1 MKAIVAVLLSIAL
14 FACGGGGG
22 DSGSSAGSPSSTISV
37 SRSEAVIGQ
46 LIQFDGSGSSDD
58 GTIVDYTWD
67 FGDGSGA
74 NGINVSKSYASEGNY
89 TVRLTVL
96 DNDNLSST
104 SSTVI
109 QVTNDAASALTI
121 LSSESAGI
129 PPLDVNFQAISTAS
143 DLTNVQVTWDFGDGN
158 STTSL
163 GSEAVSHIYNEEGVF
178 MVRASRDFE
187 GQEQVAETRVLVL
200 DGKTYPVSG
209 TVTTAVNTVV
219 DSDVNDIGNEYF
231 TNNSYADAQPLPPIA
246 TVSGYLASHATGEAK
261 DRFVN
266 EPDERDVYRVDLQ
279 ANQRLFLEIAD
290 WETSGNDFDLRLINA
305 DTMFEVSS
313 SLGINKTELLS
324 VDQTGSYYVVVEAYT
339 AFNSGPYRGNY
350 TLRLI
355 GQSSAVLPESKHFST
370 QQDFVAKQMVVMH
383 QAGRAASLSTQDLGL
398 TQAQSSANMSLY
410 QSNDQQAVALN
421 STAGDGLG
429 AQFSDEYAAKRIT
442 LLEIKRLHYQLGGV
456 EQSVSPNYLYQ
467 PFALSNDPL
476 VSRQWHYEQINLDN
490 AWQLMQNSTLNDV
503 VVAVIDTGIFQNHPD
518 LRNQLTSDGY
528 DFISDASN
536 ALDGDGIDANPEDP
550 GDLTSPGGGSSWHGT
565 HVAGTVAAQTDN
577 SLGVAGV
584 APNTKIMNLR
594 TLGRYGG
601 STWDISQAILY
612 AAGLSNASNRVP
624 SQTADVINMSLG
636 GSGYDSAFDSV
647 TQQAIASGVIVVA
660 AAGNESTSQFS
671 YPAAFANVIGVS
683 AVDAAKDLTSYSNY
697 GSYIDVAAPGGDGS
711 ADLNGDGYGDG
722 VYSTYVAE
730 NGSSNSASYQYLNG
744 TSMAAPH
751 VAGVIGLMRQL
762 NSELTTDDVLNLLA
776 QGEITDDIGSDGF
789 DQLYGYGLINAE
801 KAVRSQLDTDQPDRS
816 ALSLSTNQVSLSF
829 IEDSAEVSVEL
840 IGSVSLSVN
849 RVQSNASW
857 LTVSPQNVD
866 ANGVGD
872 YLLSVNR
879 NGLSDGNYG
888 ASVVFS
894 VSNGS
899 ELNLGV
905 SMNVSNVQA
914 GDSGLVYVLLSDPET
929 GSTYYE
935 QSVNMNNGEFSFSFA
950 EVLSGEYELTVGSD
964 HDNDYRICDEGE
976 LCGAY
981 PVRND
986 VTPILVTEETSGLS
1000 LSVEPITTEDLTN
1013 QVLNY
1018 KLLKQ

>member
-158 STTSL
+158 SSTSL

-370 QQDFVAKQMVVMH
+370 QQDFVTKQMVVMH
-383 QAGRAASLSTQDLGL
+383 QTGRAASLSTQDLGL
-398 TQAQSSANMSLY
+398 TQTQSSANMSLY

-421 STAGDGLG
+421 SSAGDGLG
-429 AQFSDEYAAKRIT
+429 AQFSDEYAAKRST

-849 RVQSNASW
+849 SVQSNASW

>member
-1 MKAIVAVLLSIAL
+1 MKAIVAVLLSTIL
-14 FACGGGGG
+14 LACGGGGG
-22 DSGSSAGSPSSTISV
+22 DSGSSAGSPNSAISV
-37 SRSEAVIGQ
+37 NRSEAVIGQ

-67 FGDGSGA
+67 FGDGSGTS
-74 NGINVSKSYASEGNY
+74 GISVSKSYANDGNY

-96 DNDNLSST
+96 DNDNLSSS

-121 LSSESAGI
+121 LSSESAGT

-143 DLTNVQVTWDFGDGN
+143 DLSNVQVNWEFGDGN
-158 STTSL
+158 SSTSF
-163 GSEAVSHIYNEEGVF
+163 GSNAVSHTYATEGVF

-219 DSDVNDIGNEYF
+219 DSDVNDIGNEYIA
-231 TNNSYADAQPLPPIA
+231 NNSYADAQALPPIA
-246 TVSGYLASHATGEAK
+246 TVSGYLASHPTGDNK
-261 DRFVN
+261 DRFANVA
-266 EPDERDVYRVDLQ
+266 DERDVYRVDLQ

-290 WETSGNDFDLRLINA
+290 WETGGNDFDLRLINA
-305 DTMFEVSS
+305 DTMFEVNTSM
-313 SLGINKTELLS
+313 GVNKTEILS
-324 VDQTGSYYVVVEAYT
+324 VDQTGSYYLVVEAYIYSNT
-339 AFNSGPYRGNY
+339 APFRGNY

-355 GQSSAVLPESKHFST
+355 GQSSAALPESKHFST
-370 QQDFVAKQMVVMH
+370 QQDFLSKQMVVMH

-398 TQAQSSANMSLY
+398 TQTQSSANMSLY
-410 QSNDQQAVALN
+410 LSNDQQAVALN
-421 STAGDGLG
+421 STSGDGLG
-429 AQFSDEYAAKRIT
+429 AQFTDEYAAKRST
-442 LLEIKRLHYQLGGV
+442 LLDIKRLHYQLGGE
-456 EQSVSPNYLYQ
+456 EQLVSPNYLYH

-476 VSRQWHYEQINLDN
+476 VSRQWHYEQINLDS
-490 AWQLMQNSTLNDV
+490 AWQLMQNSSLNNV
-503 VVAVIDTGIFQNHPD
+503 VVAVIDTGIFQNHSD
-518 LRNQLTSDGY
+518 LKNQLTTDGY

-536 ALDGDGIDANPEDP
+536 ARDGDGIDANPEDP

-577 SLGVAGV
+577 ALGVAGV

-612 AAGLSNASNRVP
+612 AAGLSNASGRLP

-671 YPAAFANVIGVS
+671 YPAAFTNVIGVS

-697 GSYIDVAAPGGDGS
+697 GSYIDVAAPGGDSS

-762 NSELTTDDVLNLLA
+762 NSELSTDDVLNLLA
-776 QGEITDDIGSDGF
+776 QGEISDDIGSDGF

-801 KAVRSQLDTDQPDRS
+801 KAVRSQLDADQPDRS

-840 IGSVSLSVN
+840 IGSASLSVN
-849 RVQSNASW
+849 SVRSNASW
-857 LTVSPQNVD
+857 LTVSTKDVD
-866 ANGVGD
+866 ENGVGD

-899 ELNLGV
+899 ELSLGV

-935 QSVNMNNGEFSFSFA
+935 QSVNMNNGEFSFRFA
-950 EVLSGEYELTVGSD
+950 EVLSGEYELTVGSN
-964 HDNDYRICDEGE
+964 HDNDYLICDEGE

-981 PVRND
+981 PLRNN
-986 VTPILVTEETSGLS
+986 VTPILVTEEISGLS
-1000 LSVEPITTEDLTN
+1000 LSIEPITTEDLTN
-1013 QVLNY
+1013 QVVNY
-1018 KLLKQ
+1018 KLLK

>member
-158 STTSL
+158 SSTSF
-163 GSEAVSHIYNEEGVF
+163 GSNAVSHTYASEGVF

-324 VDQTGSYYVVVEAYT
+324 VDQTGSYYLVVEAYT

-398 TQAQSSANMSLY
+398 TQTQSSANMSLY

-421 STAGDGLG
+421 SSAGDGLG
-429 AQFSDEYAAKRIT
+429 AQFSDEYAAKRST

-490 AWQLMQNSTLNDV
+490 AWQHMQNSTLNDV

-849 RVQSNASW
+849 SVQSNASW

-986 VTPILVTEETSGLS
+986 VTPILVTEVTSGLS

>member
-158 STTSL
+158 STTSF
-163 GSEAVSHIYNEEGVF
+163 GSNAVSHTYASEGVF

-187 GQEQVAETRVLVL
+187 GQEQLAETRVLVL

-324 VDQTGSYYVVVEAYT
+324 VDQTGSYYLVVEAYT

-383 QAGRAASLSTQDLGL
+383 LAGRAASLSTQDLGL

-429 AQFSDEYAAKRIT
+429 AQFSDEYAAKRST

-849 RVQSNASW
+849 SVQSNASW

>member
-1 MKAIVAVLLSIAL
+1 MKAIVTVLLSIAL
-14 FACGGGGG
+14 LACGGGGG
-22 DSGSSAGSPSSTISV
+22 SESITGSPNSVISV
-37 SRSEAVIGQ
+37 SRSEALIGQ
-46 LIQFDGSGSSDD
+46 FIQFDGSDSNDD

-109 QVTNDAASALTI
+109 QITNDAASALTI

-129 PPLDVNFQAISTAS
+129 PPLAVDFQAISTAS

-158 STTSL
+158 SSTSF
-163 GSEAVSHIYNEEGVF
+163 GSSTVSHTYVSEGVF

-187 GQEQVAETRVLVL
+187 GQEQVAEARVLVL
-200 DGKTYPVSG
+200 DGKTYSVSG

-219 DSDVNDIGNEYF
+219 DSDVNDVANEYIA
-231 TNNSYADAQPLPPIA
+231 NDSYAEAQTIPPIA
-246 TVSGYLASHATGEAK
+246 TVSGYLASHATGDAK
-261 DRFVN
+261 DRFAN

-305 DTMFEVSS
+305 DTMFEVSA
-313 SLGINKTELLS
+313 SLGINKTELLT
-324 VDQTGSYYVVVEAYT
+324 VEQPGSYYLVVEAYT
-339 AFNSGPYRGNY
+339 TFSTEPYRGNY

-355 GQSSAVLPESKHFST
+355 GQNSAALLESKHYST
-370 QQDFVAKQMVVMH
+370 QQNFVAKQMVVMH
-383 QAGRAASLSTQDLGL
+383 QAGRAVALSSQDLGL
-398 TQAQSSANMSLY
+398 RQKQSSVSMSLY
-410 QSNDQQAVALN
+410 QSNNQQAVALN

-429 AQFSDEYAAKRIT
+429 AQFSDEYAAKRST

-503 VVAVIDTGIFQNHPD
+503 VVAVIDTGIFQSHPD
-518 LRNQLTSDGY
+518 LKDQLTSDGY

-577 SLGVAGV
+577 ALGVAGV

-601 STWDISQAILY
+601 TTFDISQAILY
-612 AAGLSNASNRVP
+612 AAGLSNISNRLP

-636 GSGYDSAFDSV
+636 GSGYDRAFDSV

-762 NSELTTDDVLNLLA
+762 NSELNTDDVMNLLA
-776 QGEITDDIGSDGF
+776 QSDMSDDIGSDGF
-789 DQLYGYGLINAE
+789 DQFYGFGLINAE
-801 KAVRSQLDTDQPDRS
+801 KAVRSQLDADQPDRS
-816 ALSLSTNQVSLSF
+816 TLSLSTNQVSLSF
-829 IEDSAEVSVEL
+829 LEDSAEVSVEL

-849 RVQSNASW
+849 SVQSNASW

-866 ANGVGD
+866 ANGLGD

-899 ELNLGV
+899 ELTLAV

-914 GDSGLVYVLLSDPET
+914 GDNGLVYILLSDPET
-929 GSTYYE
+929 GTSYYE

-964 HDNDYRICDEGE
+964 HDNDYSICDEGE

-986 VTPILVTEETSGLS
+986 VTPILVTEDTSGLN

-1018 KLLKQ
+1018 KLLKD